1 MEALKM
7 SQNLVRKA
15 YEIEDKALGSYLNA
29 MRILRLYGMEL
40 EHLESVIKKV
50 LIDTLI
56 HKELMSS
63 LLKIYEEVAR
73 REGEVLKEVEG
84 LTPSAIEKALIAK
97 VLKEHLVIESDMI
110 ELYREIARTT
120 QHKVFTDLAEALAR
134 NEEEH
139 HRIIKDLI
147 DKYQK

>member
-1 MEALKM
+1 M

-84 LTPSAIEKALIAK
+84 LTPSAVEKALIAK

>member
-1 MEALKM
+1 M

-29 MRILRLYGMEL
+29 MRILRLSGMEL

-84 LTPSAIEKALIAK
+84 LTPSAVEKALIAK

>member
-84 LTPSAIEKALIAK
+84 LTPSAVEKALIAK

>member
-1 MEALKM
+1 M